1 MEKGKLFSFDG
12 RIRFLDLL
20 SLPSRVEGMDV
31 GGCMNLPA
39 KMQRFPLSEKISALA
54 PCDKSCR
61 EPLNLNNTSFE
72 PLFSCRVLKE

>member
-20 SLPSRVEGMDV
+20 SLPSRVEGMEV

-39 KMQRFPLSEKISALA
+39 KMQRFPLSCQGQLK
-54 PCDKSCR
+54 KF
-61 EPLNLNNTSFE
+61 PL
-72 PLFSCRVLKE
+72 